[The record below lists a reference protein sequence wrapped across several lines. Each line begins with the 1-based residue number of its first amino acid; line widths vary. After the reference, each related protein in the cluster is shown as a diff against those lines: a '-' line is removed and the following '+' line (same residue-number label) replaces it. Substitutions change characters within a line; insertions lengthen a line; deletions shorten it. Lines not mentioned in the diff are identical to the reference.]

1 MQYNRIEIHF
11 CYIKL
16 LQFLYKIHN
25 NIDVIFLTPKALC
38 KKRGDLSLCN
48 CIHYFP
54 VIGLAIYK
62 TNVFKKLCENS
73 AGTKNN
79 TLSKTGS
86 FTIPKNN
93 SIPEYI
99 RLTKNLSFS
108 SSSMPFILRFERIVS
123 FATCRSSLPFRL
135 MATPPNSLL

>member
-79 TLSKTGS
+79 YP
-86 FTIPKNN
+86 FTNRIIHYTEKQ
-93 SIPEYI
+93 
-99 RLTKNLSFS
+99 FS
-108 SSSMPFILRFERIVS
+108 SGIHS
-123 FATCRSSLPFRL
+123 AH
-135 MATPPNSLL
+135 